1 VTEAAFLGT
10 LSFAVGAGLTTFLAP
25 CAFPLLPG
33 YVGYYLNERDGDDR
47 LGGLVP
53 GLAAAAGALVTLGA
67 VWAVGL
73 TFGQALLS
81 RVVVFEPLVG
91 LALVILGGLVL
102 FDRAPELTVPLPD
115 RPGSLAQFGLFG
127 AAYALAAAGCIV
139 PFVLGVVAQA
149 ATLPTGQALAVFG
162 AYAGSVALPLVGV
175 TLLAGAGVGAWRS
188 LGRYTGRVRQ
198 VAAGLMIV
206 AGVGQLYLSLVVLE
220 AL

>member
-1 VTEAAFLGT
+1 MTGAAFFET

-33 YVGYYLNERDGDDR
+33 YVGYYMNQRDGDDP
-47 LGGLVP
+47 LGGLLP
-53 GLAAAAGALVTLGA
+53 GLAAAGGALVTLGA

-73 TFGQALLS
+73 AFGQVLLS
-81 RVVVFEPLVG
+81 RLVVFEPLVG
-91 LALVILGGLVL
+91 LGLVVL
-102 FDRAPELTVPLPD
+102 GVLVLAGRAPEFRLALPD
-115 RPGSLAQFGLFG
+115 RPGSITEFGLFG

-139 PFVLGVVAQA
+139 PFVFGVVAQA
-149 ATLPTGQALAVFG
+149 ATLPTGQALVVFG

-198 VAAGLMIV
+198 VAAGLMIL
-206 AGVGQLYLSLVVLE
+206 AGLGQLYLSLVVVN